1 MGSHICLVEWGLGL
15 VSAAIVPRSSLRIWV
30 DIIPCGQNNVS
41 YFSKK
46 GLVDPAAS
54 NFLTL
59 KPSGPEPFRQ
69 APGGPGI
76 EDGCL
81 PAWIHVLPNR
91 HCESAGAKN
100 QGRGGKSPPSVR
112 SVFSITCGSFS
123 WWERA
128 AGRAYVLRAGDVHQR
143 VSETGSVSRRGGRAN
158 ESIAGLELKRQSL
171 ICLPH
176 HRASKS

>member
-1 MGSHICLVEWGLGL
+1 MGVGL
-15 VSAAIVPRSSLRIWV
+15 VRAAIVPQSCLRICV
-30 DIIPCGQNNVS
+30 DTIPCNQNNVS

-46 GLVDPAAS
+46 DLVDPAAS

-59 KPSGPEPFRQ
+59 KPSGLGPFRQ

-112 SVFSITCGSFS
+112 SVFSIMCRSFS

-128 AGRAYVLRAGDVHQR
+128 AGQAYVLIVGLGG
-143 VSETGSVSRRGGRAN
+143 GSAPK
-158 ESIAGLELKRQSL
+158 A
-171 ICLPH
+171 
-176 HRASKS
+176 